1 LSTLFIVPWRS
12 PSVDHTEPTNM
23 PSPIRIVDYD
33 PDWPL
38 MFEAEKSKVIAA
50 VDGRIS
56 TAVHI
61 GSTAVPGLCAK
72 PIVDIMA
79 GVSGLGGAEALLPP
93 LAGLGYDDVT
103 KIDDSGE
110 WFYCLGRAP
119 DEPGETMRYFHLHL
133 MCEDGGEWKRHID
146 FRDYL
151 RLHPETAADYC
162 TLKRGLAERFMD
174 QRELYTESKTLFIRD
189 VEAKASAELKKGS
202 QEVLGG

>member
-1 LSTLFIVPWRS
+1 
-12 PSVDHTEPTNM
+12 M
-23 PSPIRIVDYD
+23 PSPIRIVEYD

-38 MFEAEKSKVIAA
+38 RFEAERRKVIEA

-56 TAVHI
+56 TVIHI

-79 GVSGLGGAEALLPP
+79 GVSGLGEAEALLPP
-93 LAGLGYDDVT
+93 LAGLGYDDIS
-103 KIDDSGE
+103 KIDDNDA

-119 DEPGETMRYFHLHL
+119 ENPSDTTRYFHLHL
-133 MCEDGGEWKRHID
+133 MCENSDEWKRHVD

-162 TLKRGLAERFMD
+162 TLKRGLAERFRN
-174 QRELYTESKTLFIRD
+174 QREAYTESKTRFVRE
-189 VEAKASAELKKGS
+189 VEAKAAAELNEG
-202 QEVLGG
+202 